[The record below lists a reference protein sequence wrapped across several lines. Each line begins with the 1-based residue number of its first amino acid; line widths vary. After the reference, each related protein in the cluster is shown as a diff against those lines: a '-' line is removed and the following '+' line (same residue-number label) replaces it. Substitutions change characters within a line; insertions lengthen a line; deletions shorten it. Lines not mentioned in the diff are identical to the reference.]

1 MTNLDALEQRVKVT
15 LDPWGKTE
23 TLRTDLLSLIT
34 ELKLARSVVEAA
46 HKAVKEAI
54 ALDSYKGEGRWS
66 FTGISN
72 YDLMIGA
79 YFQDLRTKLK
89 EYEASLG

>member
-1 MTNLDALEQRVKVT
+1 MSDLEALERRVKVA
-15 LDPWGKTE
+15 LDPWGNTE
-23 TLRTDLLSLIT
+23 TLRTDLLLVMA
-34 ELKLARSVVEAA
+34 ELKAARRVVGAA
-46 HKAVKEAI
+46 RKAVDEAI

-79 YFQDLRTKLK
+79 YFQALRTRLE
-89 EYEASLG
+89 EYELAK